1 MFTLIQQGGLVAW
14 IIVACGVMAFLV
26 FVERVLHLHRARIKA
41 EDFIAGI
48 CNNLRRGNVSEAMAI
63 CDETPGPVAGIVRAA
78 ILHRTG
84 GKEAIRSAIDNAGRT
99 EIARMERRLAILATV
114 AQVTPLFGLLG
125 TVLAMIVSIQVMR
138 AQGPLVQASDYMAGL
153 MQALVTTAAG
163 LAVAV
168 PCYVAFNF
176 LVGKVEKI
184 VIDMERAA
192 SDILAFFA
200 DNGLNGGEPS
210 SRP

>member
-14 IIVACGVMAFLV
+14 IIVACGLMAFVV
-26 FVERVLHLHRARIKA
+26 FVERLLHLHRARIKA
-41 EDFIAGI
+41 EDFMAGI
-48 CNNLRRGNVSEAMAI
+48 CNNLRRGNVTEAMTI

-78 ILHRTG
+78 ILHRNG
-84 GKEAIRSAIDNAGRT
+84 DKEAIRSAIDNAGRT

-114 AQVTPLFGLLG
+114 AQVAPLFGLLG
-125 TVLAMIVSIQVMR
+125 TVVAMIGSLQIMR

-163 LAVAV
+163 LAVAI
-168 PCYVAFNF
+168 PCYVAFNL

-192 SDILAFFA
+192 SDIQAFLAGGA
-200 DNGLNGGEPS
+200 SNRGEPAVPS
-210 SRP
+210 